1 MDGLI
6 NVMPVFGVLA
16 LLFFAFKIVV
26 IMKNDEGTDKMKEIA
41 QHIRVELWRLKRNIR
56 C

>member
-16 LLFFAFKIVV
+16 LLFVAFKIVV
-26 IMKNDEGTDKMKEIA
+26 IMKNDEGL
-41 QHIRVELWRLKRNIR
+41 IR
-56 C
+56 